1 MNNLKYNI
9 SDKRKKLIIDELGEE
24 YKDLLIEHILDDLG
38 ENDADVINTSDLIRL
53 DVTTKSNLRI
63 GRGLRRKYRVFTM
76 ISLMGLLYSLIGVF
90 LLIWSQIGRDS
101 SYELKLSY
109 ILVFLGLSISIM
121 ALLMRTLVNYRPFKD
136 RGIDRSISS
145 YEIINK
151 WKEMEGLIHELTPSE
166 EDLSLD
172 SMIQYLKKNDV
183 LTDADVEIVYKLL
196 EIRNRIVHSS
206 DEKYNVSQIEYKPF
220 LLQADEVIKKLKRI
234 R

>member
-1 MNNLKYNI
+1 MKYNI

-151 WKEMEGLIHELTPSE
+151 WKEMEGLIHDTVFKE
-166 EDLSLD
+166 E
-172 SMIQYLKKNDV
+172 
-183 LTDADVEIVYKLL
+183 
-196 EIRNRIVHSS
+196 
-206 DEKYNVSQIEYKPF
+206 
-220 LLQADEVIKKLKRI
+220 
-234 R
+234 